1 MNVANLQ
8 IEGLCMAIN
17 AINHALVEKGMLT
30 QLEPNRT
37 LKNAEA
43 IARSDERFVED
54 LNPSSRDAVCP
65 PIRILEAANKETTP
79 RSSKFFPSLP
89 EWLEK
94 SKSRT
99 TICIKLTRNFML
111 SLTSLCPALWR
122 LQEGRGA
129 TL

>member
-30 QLEPNRT
+30 QLELNRA

-54 LNPSSRDAVCP
+54 LNPSSRDAVCF
-65 PIRILEAANKETTP
+65 PIQILEAANKETTP
-79 RSSKFFPSLP
+79 RSSNFFSELARMVGETKEPY
-89 EWLEK
+89 
-94 SKSRT
+94 
-99 TICIKLTRNFML
+99 NDMY
-111 SLTSLCPALWR
+111 
-122 LQEGRGA
+122 
-129 TL
+129 